1 MIAKEYLMTDDPEE
15 GKRLCIQSMLA
26 LEEEISK
33 MKRLIDTLEE
43 EKEVHLELIKM
54 FQRMIDDPL

>member
-1 MIAKEYLMTDDPEE
+1 MTDDPEE